1 MQGFIVTARKS
12 SDLWF
17 GSWLL
22 SELARVAADAAI
34 NAGAELLVPNP
45 DALKNKHAGVP
56 ARLVLRCPAGVSPE
70 TVIQAA
76 QDAMSARLTDLF
88 NRVLSHR
95 DLRLDAV
102 HQDAAHAQLQDLPE
116 LHWVAVLWEGGA
128 SFGAVMGLADRLLTA
143 KKHHRPFKPPTWG
156 NDQPKSSVDGARE
169 SVLDAEVMRTLRE
182 KPQELWKQL
191 RVRPGEHL
199 CGPGLLKRWAP
210 RACTTDELGDGAR
223 TMSTSH
229 IASWSLRRAWAKPD
243 LPPEALPKLRSAW
256 RDYLN
261 KLTDLYPELDREG
274 VHDND
279 RVLGDYDGGLL
290 YKSRLTDVLNTK
302 STDTATIEAAERALK
317 KLQDDWNKAL
327 AAHNQPPLSP
337 VGGYYAV
344 VVGDGDHLG
353 KTLQA
358 LTDQEDVQDV
368 SRRLLAFADKARA
381 KAEEHHA
388 QVVYIGG
395 DDLLIL
401 APVETVMECCF
412 ELQEAFKELVGA
424 VATKRGLSPAPTLS
438 VGVCVAHHLDPFQES
453 VAAARKAED
462 HAKTTGGRDA
472 FAVTVRPR
480 SGPPT
485 EIVGGWDRYAVL
497 QQIQA
502 LFSDEKLP
510 GGLAHD
516 LRAAADAVPK
526 DLLER
531 RAPETPEAREACLK
545 ANSHLAE
552 LRVLE
557 AKRVITQKR
566 LDATTTEYLHE
577 LLKDAD
583 QRAAFAPRDLAEW
596 MLVARRFAKNEED
609 RA

>member
-1 MQGFIVTARKS
+1 MQGFIITARKS

-22 SELARVAADAAI
+22 SELAGTAAKAAVAI
-34 NAGAELLVPNP
+34 HEHVKLLVPDP
-45 DALKNKHAGVP
+45 GALKNKHAGVP

-70 TVIQAA
+70 AVIQAA
-76 QDAMSARLTDLF
+76 QAAMSARLKGLF
-88 NRVLSHR
+88 DRVLSHR

-116 LHWVAVLWEGGA
+116 LHWVAVPWEGGA

-143 KKHHRPFKPPTWG
+143 KKHHRPFKPPTWQTDLPS
-156 NDQPKSSVDGARE
+156 DQPKSSVDGARE
-169 SVLDAEVMRTLRE
+169 SVLDAEVMRTLRDD
-182 KPQELWKQL
+182 PRTLWKQL

-210 RACTTDELGDGAR
+210 RTFEGTEDAKSDGAR

-229 IASWSLRRAWAKPD
+229 IASWSLRRAWKDLDEEKLKPLKD
-243 LPPEALPKLRSAW
+243 RWDEYVTALVKL
-256 RDYLN
+256 N
-261 KLTDLYPELDREG
+261 PELDREG

-290 YKSRLTDVLNTK
+290 YKSRLPDVLNTQDQDK
-302 STDTATIEAAERALK
+302 LKEAEDALNTLLKAWRAT
-317 KLQDDWNKAL
+317 L

-368 SRRLLAFADKARA
+368 SRRLLAFADKARTIA
-381 KAEEHHA
+381 GQHHA

-401 APVETVMECCF
+401 APVETVMKCCF
-412 ELQEAFKELVGA
+412 ELQAEFKERVGA
-424 VATKRGLSPAPTLS
+424 IATERGLSPAPTLS

-485 EIVGGWDRYAVL
+485 EIVGRWERYAVL
-497 QQIQA
+497 QQLQE
-502 LFSDEKLP
+502 LFAKEKLP

-516 LRAAADAVPK
+516 LRAAADAVP
-526 DLLER
+526 
-531 RAPETPEAREACLK
+531 AGETDALK
-545 ANSHLAE
+545 T

-557 AKRVITQKR
+557 AKRVITQKSLKGGTPETLTAL
-566 LDATTTEYLHE
+566 LDDDKAP
-577 LLKDAD
+577 
-583 QRAAFAPRDLAEW
+583 FAPRDLAEW